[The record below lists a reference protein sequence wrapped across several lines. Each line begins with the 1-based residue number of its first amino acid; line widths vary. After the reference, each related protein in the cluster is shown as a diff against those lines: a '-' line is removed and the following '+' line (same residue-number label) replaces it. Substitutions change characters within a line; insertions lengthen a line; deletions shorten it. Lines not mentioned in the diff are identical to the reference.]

1 LAEQSEID
9 RHIHRVR
16 AGEADA
22 FESVVRAYEW
32 PIRAFVISRC
42 PPAGDADDVAQ
53 NTFIAAFRRIG
64 EYEPGTDFKA
74 WLFAIARYELLAEQT
89 RLRRKA
95 DYHSRYAPHALM
107 AELERRATDPAEALE
122 PSSRLQ
128 HLRACVRMLDER
140 GRNLLRW
147 RYDENAPLAE
157 MAKRTSRSVGAIKK
171 NLFVIRRKLHDC
183 IEQRLAT
190 EGP

>member
-22 FESVVRAYEW
+22 FEPVVRAYEW

-53 NTFIAAFRRIG
+53 NTFITAFRRIG

-74 WLFAIARYELLAEQT
+74 WMFAIARYELLAEQT

-122 PSSRLQ
+122 SVAAGGDP
-128 HLRACVRMLDER
+128 
-140 GRNLLRW
+140 
-147 RYDENAPLAE
+147 
-157 MAKRTSRSVGAIKK
+157 RSVGARGGGPAGGG
-171 NLFVIRRKLHDC
+171 RRAPPATGMLNRWDRSPRFWSS
-183 IEQRLAT
+183 QRSRCSSC
-190 EGP
+190 GSRRSPCR